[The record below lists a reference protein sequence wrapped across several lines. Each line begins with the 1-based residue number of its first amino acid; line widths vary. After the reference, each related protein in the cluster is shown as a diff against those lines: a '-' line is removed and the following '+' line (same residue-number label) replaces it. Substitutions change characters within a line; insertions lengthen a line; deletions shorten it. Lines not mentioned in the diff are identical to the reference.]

1 MFLTEFTSPYS
12 LNTTEMAHLK
22 IAVSRLVHLKCGSYY
37 VYTTRFHVQKHSFLS
52 SDSYSEVRLFPCP
65 ESTHLFLK
73 LSRGVLVAQNELN
86 PGLTLVLKG
95 VENVNVH

>member
-1 MFLTEFTSPYS
+1 MP
-12 LNTTEMAHLK
+12 HLK
-22 IAVSRLVHLKCGSYY
+22 IAVSRLVHLNCRSYC

-73 LSRGVLVAQNELN
+73 LRRSVLIAQNELS

-95 VENVNVH
+95 DENVNVH